1 MHTTSTTTSST
12 TYVIML
18 PAIVSNVTY
27 SILELICCVQ
37 HFLLLLR
44 RAELHPIVSLD
55 TKRDISS
62 IAWSYHNEDD
72 VAVAFT
78 HRPEIHIYDLSSLL
92 NDKDDEGAT
101 TAHSH
106 PNAYAFHGGRDGCCK
121 KVLNIMASKER
132 SGHNVVIYWP
142 TGSRTAS
149 NNTSTLKH
157 LTSSRHNADDVA
169 SSSMMGEDHVVAG
182 SSNGYIR
189 YWNTNRCQSKDYSW
203 SVIADPLRSPATAS
217 PVVSLLPLSG
227 RGSGSLQRILLLSAT
242 SQGVVVLWDLSN
254 MRSNSF
260 GSTTLTPT
268 SLIRMDYTT
277 QLMLYEVPC
286 RLIGVAASSSHHNP
300 NHSSSCC
307 SIKHSPTNTIDSQLI
322 MTLSNGV
329 IHLVDLSNAITTT
342 SIIKNASIYST
353 YDDSHRSSSTLNP
366 TGKSRVKGPNE
377 PWVLSYEEIQ
387 HRQAVA
393 SAMQPQLTVSDLS
406 CPAVIASWSG
416 GTPIVSITRAEKS
429 YLDVYD
435 MMIDG
440 DDIVH
445 NSFPHMFTMN
455 GKQPISGKVIDAQ
468 TGIMRSNMRR
478 CENMSCTL
486 PGHLMTAHPGSCE
499 VVVSHDLQSYLTI
512 ESAAQSTV
520 SKSHE
525 IQFDWTPMDP
535 LLSSISSSSKNRPSS
550 IHTID
555 HRGVSTTN
563 TTSSSIF
570 AVSLIGYNSTSY
582 STTRGGVAG
591 GHRIVLDSPYTG
603 PIVHQGHPRVRL
615 RTNLIPS
622 GRNSNANVIVDS
634 NSRRTNTSS
643 DGARLT
649 VATTATDGW
658 PVVRRDMTGDLP
670 AGDQV
675 TALAAHPHCPVLIAG
690 LRSEGVIVICP
701 YHNASVEE
709 EVEQVMEEVRSN
721 AVAAIA
727 SVVSSSS
734 SRPSTSHGMSGH
746 PIISDMV
753 EVVERI
759 NQSSSASSISGA
771 SSSSSISGASSTSKR
786 TADSSS
792 HHHYEGEL
800 SKKQR
805 QSHIDFIPTQLLQM
819 ETKTEPTATIHHASE
834 HQHHHHHHHNLDRGR
849 QDLASLE
856 TDVSSSGHAIDVRGH
871 SSGPP
876 SIHRHG
882 SNGATSTARSSISTA
897 SYGASLSYS
906 RYSCLEMKPPQ
917 NTPLPRAV
925 VTSISNKALSSS
937 SNVGTTIYAPPLRS
951 RSSIGPPSSSS
962 SSFTVHTVTATG
974 VARSNLEKK
983 LLSKSLLSSSS
994 SVASSDLSWPSSGN
1008 KHLQSLITSTTTSY
1022 LNRVT
1027 DRSISCGSSSSSSS
1041 RRSSRVDKDKENVPT
1056 IAQPIHGIPQELK
1069 GGTVKKPMK
1078 PTSITSFF
1086 GTTTTTT
1093 SK

>member
-1 MHTTSTTTSST
+1 
-12 TYVIML
+12 
-18 PAIVSNVTY
+18 
-27 SILELICCVQ
+27 
-37 HFLLLLR
+37 
-44 RAELHPIVSLD
+44 
-55 TKRDISS
+55 
-62 IAWSYHNEDD
+62 
-72 VAVAFT
+72 
-78 HRPEIHIYDLSSLL
+78 
-92 NDKDDEGAT
+92 
-101 TAHSH
+101 
-106 PNAYAFHGGRDGCCK
+106 
-121 KVLNIMASKER
+121 
-132 SGHNVVIYWP
+132 
-142 TGSRTAS
+142 
-149 NNTSTLKH
+149 
-157 LTSSRHNADDVA
+157 
-169 SSSMMGEDHVVAG
+169 
-182 SSNGYIR
+182 
-189 YWNTNRCQSKDYSW
+189 
-203 SVIADPLRSPATAS
+203 
-217 PVVSLLPLSG
+217 
-227 RGSGSLQRILLLSAT
+227 
-242 SQGVVVLWDLSN
+242 
-254 MRSNSF
+254 
-260 GSTTLTPT
+260 
-268 SLIRMDYTT
+268 
-277 QLMLYEVPC
+277 
-286 RLIGVAASSSHHNP
+286 
-300 NHSSSCC
+300 
-307 SIKHSPTNTIDSQLI
+307 
-322 MTLSNGV
+322 
-329 IHLVDLSNAITTT
+329 
-342 SIIKNASIYST
+342 
-353 YDDSHRSSSTLNP
+353 
-366 TGKSRVKGPNE
+366 
-377 PWVLSYEEIQ
+377 
-387 HRQAVA
+387 
-393 SAMQPQLTVSDLS
+393 
-406 CPAVIASWSG
+406 
-416 GTPIVSITRAEKS
+416 
-429 YLDVYD
+429 
-435 MMIDG
+435 
-440 DDIVH
+440 
-445 NSFPHMFTMN
+445 
-455 GKQPISGKVIDAQ
+455 
-468 TGIMRSNMRR
+468 
-478 CENMSCTL
+478 
-486 PGHLMTAHPGSCE
+486 
-499 VVVSHDLQSYLTI
+499 
-512 ESAAQSTV
+512 
-520 SKSHE
+520 
-525 IQFDWTPMDP
+525 
-535 LLSSISSSSKNRPSS
+535 
-550 IHTID
+550 
-555 HRGVSTTN
+555 
-563 TTSSSIF
+563 
-570 AVSLIGYNSTSY
+570 
-582 STTRGGVAG
+582 
-591 GHRIVLDSPYTG
+591 
-603 PIVHQGHPRVRL
+603 
-615 RTNLIPS
+615 
-622 GRNSNANVIVDS
+622 
-634 NSRRTNTSS
+634 
-643 DGARLT
+643 
-649 VATTATDGW
+649 
-658 PVVRRDMTGDLP
+658 MTGDLP